1 MKESTIKRLAGNQW
15 SYETSERL
23 SGEQDRN

>member
-1 MKESTIKRLAGNQW
+1 MKESTTKRVAGNQW

-23 SGEQDRN
+23 SGEKDGK